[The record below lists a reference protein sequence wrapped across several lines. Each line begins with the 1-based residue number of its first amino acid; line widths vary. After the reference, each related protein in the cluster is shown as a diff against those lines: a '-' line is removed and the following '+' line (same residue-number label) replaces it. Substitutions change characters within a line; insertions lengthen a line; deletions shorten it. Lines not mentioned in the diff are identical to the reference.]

1 MKLKYHRRRSNFE
14 YTNITGRALY
24 TNDIGLNPVQA
35 SLRTDLWK
43 VNGIWYFLL
52 DGIIYKIRNDQYIEV
67 GHCDGG
73 RITTLDT
80 GYLCTT
86 TSEDYTTWWYKIY
99 DAEDHLVSEL
109 ALESCTKI
117 GYDADFIYF
126 KCHGGIYC
134 AWDRTNFK
142 LKEIQLGR
150 SKIYNYRVINN
161 HIGCFSGDAG
171 LIFWDFVE
179 QKVLMHI
186 NSIFRGWC
194 FDEVYSFGLT
204 ARMTKISKFIFLKDY
219 RDYYLVE
226 REYHSPSQTNL
237 LGMGLFLDGDL
248 LYYVSGLNPEKK
260 MVLGVMDLTTNE
272 CIDEVKIEVEPETYI
287 LGLFM
292 CHDLICVLTN
302 KQYVLE
308 YQLVNEKF

>member
-1 MKLKYHRRRSNFE
+1 MNALNNLTGSPGYDDGTAVIKGLKSVNTKLICKYKRHLNSNMKLKYHRRRSNFE

-24 TNDIGLNPVQA
+24 TNDIGLNSVQA

-117 GYDADFIYF
+117 GYDANFIYF
-126 KCHGGIYC
+126 KCHGRVYLTY
-134 AWDRTNFK
+134 DRANFQ
-142 LKEIQLGR
+142 LNEIPLGN
-150 SKIYNYRVINN
+150 SNIFNYLVINDN
-161 HIGCFSGDAG
+161 NGCFSGDAG
-171 LIFWDFVE
+171 LIFWDFV
-179 QKVLMHI
+179 QAKSANAHQ
-186 NSIFRGWC
+186 F
-194 FDEVYSFGLT
+194 
-204 ARMTKISKFIFLKDY
+204 KI
-219 RDYYLVE
+219 
-226 REYHSPSQTNL
+226 
-237 LGMGLFLDGDL
+237 
-248 LYYVSGLNPEKK
+248 
-260 MVLGVMDLTTNE
+260 
-272 CIDEVKIEVEPETYI
+272 
-287 LGLFM
+287 
-292 CHDLICVLTN
+292 
-302 KQYVLE
+302 
-308 YQLVNEKF
+308 

>member
-1 MKLKYHRRRSNFE
+1 
-14 YTNITGRALY
+14 
-24 TNDIGLNPVQA
+24 
-35 SLRTDLWK
+35 
-43 VNGIWYFLL
+43 
-52 DGIIYKIRNDQYIEV
+52 
-67 GHCDGG
+67 
-73 RITTLDT
+73 
-80 GYLCTT
+80 
-86 TSEDYTTWWYKIY
+86 
-99 DAEDHLVSEL
+99 
-109 ALESCTKI
+109 
-117 GYDADFIYF
+117 
-126 KCHGGIYC
+126 
-134 AWDRTNFK
+134 
-142 LKEIQLGR
+142 
-150 SKIYNYRVINN
+150 
-161 HIGCFSGDAG
+161 
-171 LIFWDFVE
+171 
-179 QKVLMHI
+179 MHI
-186 NSIFRGWC
+186 NSRFRGWC